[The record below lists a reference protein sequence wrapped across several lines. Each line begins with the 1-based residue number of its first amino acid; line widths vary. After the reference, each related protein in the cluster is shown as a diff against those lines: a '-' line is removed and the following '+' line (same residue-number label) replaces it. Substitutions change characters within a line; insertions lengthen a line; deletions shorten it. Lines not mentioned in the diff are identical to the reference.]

1 MSNRQRS
8 YNGLQYTFHF
18 FLLLTADHDIGK
30 ISDKVAD
37 MMKNKSTS
45 EPSSSKT
52 EKSSKSGQAKKPK
65 SKKVATVSITSTD
78 ARISSTNLT
87 SRSVRMNMKTEIK
100 LAANLL

>member
-1 MSNRQRS
+1 M
-8 YNGLQYTFHF
+8 LF
-18 FLLLTADHDIGK
+18 TADHDIGK

-65 SKKVATVSITSTD
+65 SKKVATVSITRTD
-78 ARISSTNLT
+78 AQISSTNVN
-87 SRSVRMNMKTEIK
+87 SRSVRMNMKTEK
-100 LAANLL
+100 S

>member
-1 MSNRQRS
+1 MA
-8 YNGLQYTFHF
+8 YNTLFI

-45 EPSSSKT
+45 EPSLSKT

-65 SKKVATVSITSTD
+65 TKKVATVSITRTD
-78 ARISSTNLT
+78 AQISSTNVN
-87 SRSVRMNMKTEIK
+87 SRSVRMNMKTEK
-100 LAANLL
+100 S

>member
-1 MSNRQRS
+1 
-8 YNGLQYTFHF
+8 
-18 FLLLTADHDIGK
+18 
-30 ISDKVAD
+30 

-78 ARISSTNLT
+78 AQISSTNLT